1 MNFYFYAY
9 ITLGLIYGVTGWWV
23 RVKNSGNY
31 MSLPQWMI
39 TTPYLHFIMA
49 FSSISILLALITT
62 FINYGLKYL
71 FYSILEFLL
80 GVFFSGFLRTNTFI
94 ILVILAVPIN
104 ITVIGAFWGLWYI

>member
-9 ITLGLIYGVTGWWV
+9 ITLGLVYGVTGWWV

-31 MSLPQWMI
+31 MSLAIWMI
-39 TTPYLHFIMA
+39 TTPFLHFIMA